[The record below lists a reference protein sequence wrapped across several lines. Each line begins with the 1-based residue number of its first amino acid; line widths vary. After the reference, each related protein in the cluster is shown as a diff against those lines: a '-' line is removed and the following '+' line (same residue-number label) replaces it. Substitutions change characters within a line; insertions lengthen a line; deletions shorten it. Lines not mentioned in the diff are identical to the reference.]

1 MRRTSDLVTFT
12 VFAVLSVT
20 SLAAAPTPS
29 RVVSSEIHS
38 ASFNQDKIGTSPIR
52 KMVVYLPP
60 GYDDSPR
67 RYPVIYFFPDAF
79 AGYRDIFDHK
89 GAQEIFDRAIAAGTI
104 DKFILVAVDM
114 NTSLGSSWCVNS
126 PATGNWED
134 FIVRELQPY
143 VDANYKTLSV
153 PSSRGIAGEFM
164 GAYCAIRLGMEHP
177 DVFTSVYGLHPV
189 GTGSGLKVMLSL
201 PNWDLMANAK
211 SLDDVRKDGYS
222 TIFTSIF
229 QAFLPDPDR
238 PPLYIDMAAHKS
250 GDQLDID
257 TGLAARVRANFF
269 LESMV
274 PQYADNLKSLRGLKF
289 DWARSDLNQDHVYSN
304 QAFTHKLNEF
314 GIPHEAEEYNGTWGD
329 KTWGNDGRF
338 YSEVLPFFQKHLVFD
353 VAGRD
358 KAGF

>member
-1 MRRTSDLVTFT
+1 MRRASDLVTFI
-12 VFAVLSVT
+12 VFAALSVT
-20 SLAAAPTPS
+20 SLTAAPTPS
-29 RVVSSEIHS
+29 RVVSSEIYS
-38 ASFNQDKIGTSPIR
+38 ASFNHDKIGTSPIR
-52 KMVVYLPP
+52 EMVIYLPP
-60 GYDDSPR
+60 GYDESPR

-79 AGYRDIFDHK
+79 ADYRDIFDHK
-89 GAQEIFDRAIAAGTI
+89 DAQGIFDRAIAAGMI

-134 FIVRELQPY
+134 FVIDELRPY
-143 VDANYKTLSV
+143 MDANFKTLSA
-153 PSSRGIAGEFM
+153 PASRGIAGEFM

-177 DVFTSVYGLHPV
+177 DVFSTVYGLHPV

-222 TIFTSIF
+222 TIFTTIF
-229 QAFLPDPDR
+229 QAFLPDPDK
-238 PPLYIDMAAHKS
+238 PPLYIDMAAHKA

-274 PQYADNLKSLRGLKF
+274 PQYAGNLKSLRGLKF
-289 DWARSDLNQDHVYSN
+289 DWGRSDLNQDHVYSN
-304 QAFTHKLNEF
+304 QALTHKLNEF

-329 KTWGNDGRF
+329 KTWGNDGRV
-338 YSEVLPFFQKHLVFD
+338 YSEVLPFFQKHLVF
-353 VAGRD
+353 RN
-358 KAGF
+358 